1 MIRVKAIIEIAGF
14 PKEHVEQTVDKVVST
29 LKESFNLK
37 NFKVYEAV
45 ALKEK
50 LEGFWSS
57 FCDVEVELK
66 NIDELV
72 VFCFDFMPSSI
83 EIISPE
89 SLSLKQ
95 NEMGNIFNDLL
106 SRLHNYDMLVKNL
119 NASNQVLKKKLD
131 ESVKAS

>member
-72 VFCFDFMPSSI
+72 VFC
-83 EIISPE
+83 
-89 SLSLKQ
+89 
-95 NEMGNIFNDLL
+95 
-106 SRLHNYDMLVKNL
+106 
-119 NASNQVLKKKLD
+119 LKKG
-131 ESVKAS
+131 

>member
-14 PKEHVEQTVDKVVST
+14 PKEHAEQTVDKVVST
-29 LKESFNLK
+29 LKGSFNLK

>member
-29 LKESFNLK
+29 LKGSFNLK